1 MTHIMRNRYESL
13 AHYLARRMW
22 HRCGA
27 YIVGATFGIIIAAMF
42 AYSL

>member
-1 MTHIMRNRYESL
+1 MIHIMRKRHEPL
-13 AHYLARRMW
+13 THYIARRVW

-27 YIVGATFGIIIAAMF
+27 YIVGATFGIFIAAMF